1 MGGGVGLRGLAG
13 RLGLAGLGGRGLQ
26 GQTGDL
32 EAVAVDLLVEQG
44 K

>member
-1 MGGGVGLRGLAG
+1 LGGGVGLRGLAG
-13 RLGLAGLGGRGLQ
+13 RLGLAGLRGRGLQ